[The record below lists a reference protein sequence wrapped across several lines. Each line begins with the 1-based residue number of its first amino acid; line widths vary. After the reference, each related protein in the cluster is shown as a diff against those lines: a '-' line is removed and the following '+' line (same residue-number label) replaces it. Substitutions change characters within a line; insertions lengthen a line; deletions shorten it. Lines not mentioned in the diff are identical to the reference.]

1 MAKEVKQKKS
11 TEEILWD
18 AANKLRGSIEP
29 SEYKHVV
36 LSLIFLKFASDKFIK
51 RREELI
57 AEGKEAFLEIPE
69 FYQAENV
76 FYLPEES
83 RWDFIIEN
91 AKQEDIT
98 LKVDT
103 ALKTIERTNKS
114 LEGALP
120 DNYFSRLGLDQSKFS
135 ALLDTI
141 NNIDTLRDE
150 AQDIVGRVYEYFLS
164 KFAIAEGKGKGEFY
178 TPKSI
183 VNLIAEMIEP
193 YKGKIYDPSC
203 GSGGMFVQSLKFI
216 EKHQGNKKDI
226 SIYGQ
231 ELTNTTFKLA
241 KMNLAIRGISA
252 NLGNKAADTF
262 GDDQHK
268 ELKADYIM
276 ANPPF
281 NLKDWR
287 AENELTDDP
296 RWSGY
301 EVPPKSNAN
310 YAWILNMISKL
321 SQNGVAGFILANG
334 ALSGGGEEY
343 KIRKQII
350 ENDLVEA
357 IVILPRAMFYSTDIS
372 VTLWILNRNKKER
385 TVEVNDGVKN
395 YRNREGE
402 VLFMDLRQKGEP
414 FEKKFIQFSEQDI
427 EQIAATYH
435 NWQTLSGEEIGD
447 DKRERKSDCTG
458 ELQFAPTYANEPEYC
473 YSATLEEIRKKDYSL
488 VPSKYIEF
496 VNRDENIDYD
506 TQMQALQT
514 ELKDL
519 FQQEEAL
526 KQEVANV
533 FKSLGYEL

>member
-1 MAKEVKQKKS
+1 MK
-11 TEEILWD
+11 
-18 AANKLRGSIEP
+18 
-29 SEYKHVV
+29 
-36 LSLIFLKFASDKFIK
+36 
-51 RREELI
+51 

-69 FYQAENV
+69 FYQADNI

-83 RWDFIIEN
+83 RWTYIIEN
-91 AKQEDIT
+91 AKQEYIT

-141 NNIDTLRDE
+141 NNIDTLKDE

-262 GDDQHK
+262 ADDQHK

-287 AENELTDDP
+287 AENELTDDT
-296 RWSGY
+296 RWAGY

-357 IVILPRAMFYSTDIS
+357 IVILPQNMFYSTDIS
-372 VTLWILNRNKKER
+372 VTLWILNRNKNEHV
-385 TVEVNDGVKN
+385 VEVNDGIKN
-395 YRNREGE
+395 YRKREGD

-427 EQIAATYH
+427 EAITVTYH
-435 NWQTLSGEEIGD
+435 NWQQKNWET
-447 DKRERKSDCTG
+447 
-458 ELQFAPTYANEPEYC
+458 TYANEPEYC
-473 YSATLEEIRKKDYSL
+473 YSATKEEIRKKDYSL

-496 VNRDENIDYD
+496 VNRDESLDYD
-506 TQMQALQT
+506 TQMQALQSDLKTLFAQET
-514 ELKDL
+514 ELKE
-519 FQQEEAL
+519 Q
-526 KQEVANV
+526 VANV

>member
-1 MAKEVKQKKS
+1 MATKTAAKTKS

-18 AANKLRGSIEP
+18 SANKLRGSVEP

-36 LSLIFLKFASDKFIK
+36 LSLIFLKFANDKFL
-51 RREELI
+51 RRRQELI
-57 AEGKEAFLEIPE
+57 NEHKEAFLEIPE

-83 RWDFIIEN
+83 RWTYIIEN

-98 LKVDT
+98 LKVDS

-141 NNIDTLRDE
+141 NNIDTLKDE
-150 AQDIVGRVYEYFLS
+150 AHDIVGRVYEYFLS

-216 EKHQGNKKDI
+216 ENHKGNKKDI

-231 ELTNTTFKLA
+231 ELTNATYKLA
-241 KMNLAIRGISA
+241 KMNLAIRGISS

-268 ELKADYIM
+268 DLKADYIM

-287 AENELTDDP
+287 AENELTNDP
-296 RWSGY
+296 RWAGY

-357 IVILPRAMFYSTDIS
+357 VVILPQSMFYSTDIS
-372 VTLWILNRNKKER
+372 VTLWILNRNKNER
-385 TVEVNDGVKN
+385 TFEVNDGIKN
-395 YRNREGE
+395 YRNRKGE

-414 FEKKFIQFSEQDI
+414 FEKKFIQFGEEEI
-427 EQIAATYH
+427 TAIATHYH
-435 NWQTLSGEEIGD
+435 NWQQNNWKEGYQDI
-447 DKRERKSDCTG
+447 
-458 ELQFAPTYANEPEYC
+458 PEYS
-473 YSATLEEIRKKDYSL
+473 YSASLEDIRKKDYSL

-496 VNRDENIDYD
+496 VNRDESLDYD
-506 TQMQALQT
+506 EEMQSLQT
-514 ELKDL
+514 DLKDL
-519 FQQEEAL
+519 FQQESHL
-526 KQEVANV
+526 KEEVSNV
-533 FKSLGYEL
+533 FKTLGYEL

>member
-1 MAKEVKQKKS
+1 MAKKVQTKS

-51 RREELI
+51 RREELQ

-103 ALKTIERTNKS
+103 ALKTIERNNKS

-287 AENELTDDP
+287 AENELTDDR
-296 RWSGY
+296 RWTGY

-334 ALSGGGEEY
+334 ALSGAGEEY

-357 IVILPRAMFYSTDIS
+357 IVILPQDMFYSTNIS
-372 VTLWILNRNKKER
+372 VTLWILNRNKTER

-414 FEKKFIQFSEQDI
+414 FEKKFIQFAEEDI

-435 NWQTLSGEEIGD
+435 NWQQQQVET
-447 DKRERKSDCTG
+447 
-458 ELQFAPTYANEPEYC
+458 TYTNEPEYC
-473 YSATLEEIRKKDYSL
+473 YSATLEDIRKKDYSL

-506 TQMQALQT
+506 TQMKTLQT

-519 FQQEEAL
+519 FQQEEDL

>member
-1 MAKEVKQKKS
+1 MAKKIQTKS

-18 AANKLRGSIEP
+18 SANKLRGSVEP

-36 LSLIFLKFASDKFIK
+36 LSLIFLKFANDKFLR
-51 RREELI
+51 RREELF
-57 AEGKEAFLEIPE
+57 ADGKDAFLEIPE

-83 RWDFIIEN
+83 RWTYIIEN

-98 LKVDT
+98 LKVDS

-141 NNIDTLRDE
+141 NNIDTLKDE
-150 AQDIVGRVYEYFLS
+150 SQDIVGRVYEYFLS

-216 EKHQGNKKDI
+216 DKHKGNQKDI

-252 NLGNKAADTF
+252 NMGSKAADTF
-262 GDDQHK
+262 SDDQHRG
-268 ELKADYIM
+268 LKADYIM

-296 RWSGY
+296 RWAGY
-301 EVPPKSNAN
+301 RVPPKSNAN
-310 YAWILNMISKL
+310 YAWILTMISKL

-334 ALSGGGEEY
+334 ALSGSGEEY
-343 KIRKQII
+343 EIRKQII
-350 ENDLVEA
+350 ENDLLEA
-357 IVILPRAMFYSTDIS
+357 IVVLPRDMFYSTDIS
-372 VTLWILNRNKKER
+372 VTLWILNRNKYER
-385 TVEVNDGVKN
+385 TFEVNDGIKN
-395 YRNREGE
+395 YRNRKGE
-402 VLFMDLRQKGEP
+402 VLFMDLRKWGTP
-414 FEKKFIQFSEQDI
+414 YEKSFIEFIDEDI
-427 EQIAATYH
+427 KRISGNYH
-435 NWQTLSGEEIGD
+435 NWQQIDWG
-447 DKRERKSDCTG
+447 KSY
-458 ELQFAPTYANEPEYC
+458 QNIPEYC
-473 YSATLEEIRKKDYSL
+473 HSTNIEQMRRNDYSL
-488 VPSKYIEF
+488 IPSKYIEF
-496 VNRDENIDYD
+496 VDRDLNIDFAKE
-506 TQMQALQT
+506 MQRIQKKFKNIIVDEKNSQI
-514 ELKDL
+514 ELINA
-519 FQQEEAL
+519 F
-526 KQEVANV
+526 N
-533 FKSLGYEL
+533 SLGYDIG

>member
-1 MAKEVKQKKS
+1 MAKKVQTKS

-18 AANKLRGSIEP
+18 SANKLRGSVEP

-36 LSLIFLKFASDKFIK
+36 LSLIFLKFANDKFLK
-51 RREELI
+51 RRQELI
-57 AEGKEAFLEIPE
+57 NEHKEAFLEIPE
-69 FYQAENV
+69 FYQADNI

-83 RWDFIIEN
+83 RWTYIIEN

-141 NNIDTLRDE
+141 NNIDTLKDE

-216 EKHQGNKKDI
+216 DKHQGNKKDI

-241 KMNLAIRGISA
+241 KMNLAIRGIAA
-252 NLGNKAADTF
+252 NMGSKAADTF
-262 GDDQHK
+262 SADQHS

-287 AENELTDDP
+287 AENELTDDT
-296 RWSGY
+296 RWAGY

-372 VTLWILNRNKKER
+372 VTLWILNKNKSER
-385 TVEVNDGVKN
+385 TVTVNDGIKN
-395 YRNREGE
+395 YRNRKNEI
-402 VLFMDLRQKGEP
+402 LFMDLRQKGEP
-414 FEKKFIQFSEQDI
+414 FEKKFIQFSETDI
-427 EQIAATYH
+427 EQIVGTYH
-435 NWQTLSGEEIGD
+435 TWQQQ
-447 DKRERKSDCTG
+447 DKET
-458 ELQFAPTYANEPEYC
+458 AYANEAEYC
-473 YSATLEEIRKKDYSL
+473 YSATIEEVRKKDYSL

-496 VNRDENIDYD
+496 VNRDENIDYG
-506 TQMQALQT
+506 TQMQTLQT

-519 FQQEEAL
+519 FAQEEAL

-533 FKSLGYEL
+533 FKALGYEL

>member
-1 MAKEVKQKKS
+1 MAKKVQTKS

-51 RREELI
+51 RREELK

-83 RWDFIIEN
+83 RWEYIIEN

-141 NNIDTLRDE
+141 NNIDTLKDE

-262 GDDQHK
+262 ADDQHK

-287 AENELTDDP
+287 AENELTDDS
-296 RWSGY
+296 RWTGY

-357 IVILPRAMFYSTDIS
+357 IVILPQNMFYSTDIS
-372 VTLWILNRNKKER
+372 VTLWILNRNKTER

-414 FEKKFIQFSEQDI
+414 FEKKFIQFAEQEI

-435 NWQTLSGEEIGD
+435 NWQQKDFET
-447 DKRERKSDCTG
+447 
-458 ELQFAPTYANEPEYC
+458 TYANEPEYC

-488 VPSKYIEF
+488 VPSKYIAF

-506 TQMQALQT
+506 TKMQTLQT

-519 FQQEEAL
+519 FQQEETL

>member
-1 MAKEVKQKKS
+1 MAKKIQTKS

-18 AANKLRGSIEP
+18 SANKLRGSVEP

-36 LSLIFLKFASDKFIK
+36 LSLIFLKFANDKFLR
-51 RREELI
+51 RREELL
-57 AEGKEAFLEIPE
+57 ADGKDAFLEIPE

-83 RWDFIIEN
+83 RWTYIIEN

-98 LKVDT
+98 LKVDS

-141 NNIDTLRDE
+141 NNIDTLKDE
-150 AQDIVGRVYEYFLS
+150 SQDIVGRVYEYFLS

-216 EKHQGNKKDI
+216 DKHKGNQKDI

-252 NLGNKAADTF
+252 NMGSKAADTF
-262 GDDQHK
+262 SDDQHRG
-268 ELKADYIM
+268 LKADYIM

-296 RWSGY
+296 RWAGY
-301 EVPPKSNAN
+301 RVPPKSNAN
-310 YAWILNMISKL
+310 YAWILTMISKL

-334 ALSGGGEEY
+334 ALSGSGEEY
-343 KIRKQII
+343 EIRKQII

-357 IVILPRAMFYSTDIS
+357 ILILPGSMFYSTDIS
-372 VTLWILNRNKKER
+372 VSMWIINKNKTER
-385 TVEVNDGVKN
+385 TVKVNDGIIN
-395 YRNREGE
+395 FRNRKNE
-402 VLFMDLRQKGEP
+402 VLFFDLRREGIP
-414 FEKKFIQFSEQDI
+414 FEKKYI
-427 EQIAATYH
+427 EFDEKTISKIAANFH
-435 NWQTLSGEEIGD
+435 HWQ
-447 DKRERKSDCTG
+447 REDQIESY
-458 ELQFAPTYANEPEYC
+458 QNIPEYC
-473 YSATLEEIRKKDYSL
+473 YCASLEEIRKKDYSL

-496 VNRDENIDYD
+496 KNIEENFNFDENMHEIKTD
-506 TQMQALQT
+506 LKSLFSEEV
-514 ELKDL
+514 ELK
-519 FQQEEAL
+519 Q
-526 KQEVANV
+526 KVYNV
-533 FKSLGYEL
+533 FKELGYEL

>member
-1 MAKEVKQKKS
+1 MAKKVQTKS

-18 AANKLRGSIEP
+18 SANKLRGSVEP

-36 LSLIFLKFASDKFIK
+36 LSLIFLKFANDKFLK
-51 RREELI
+51 RRQELI
-57 AEGKEAFLEIPE
+57 NEHKEAFLEIPE

-83 RWDFIIEN
+83 RWTYIIAN
-91 AKQEDIT
+91 AKQDDIT

-135 ALLDTI
+135 SLLDTI
-141 NNIDTLRDE
+141 NNIDTLKDE

-252 NLGNKAADTF
+252 NMGNKAADTF

-268 ELKADYIM
+268 DLKADYIM

-287 AENELTDDP
+287 AENELTNDP
-296 RWSGY
+296 RWAGY

-372 VTLWILNRNKKER
+372 VTLWILNRNKNER
-385 TVEVNDGVKN
+385 KFEVNDGIKN
-395 YRNREGE
+395 YRKRKGE

-414 FEKKFIQFSEQDI
+414 FEKKFIQFGEEEI
-427 EQIAATYH
+427 TAIAKHYH
-435 NWQTLSGEEIGD
+435 NWQQTDWKE
-447 DKRERKSDCTG
+447 
-458 ELQFAPTYANEPEYC
+458 TYQDVPEYC
-473 YSATLEEIRKKDYSL
+473 YSASLEEIRKKDYSL

-496 VNRDENIDYD
+496 VNRDESLDYD
-506 TQMQALQT
+506 EQMQILQAD
-514 ELKDL
+514 LKDL
-519 FQQEEAL
+519 F
-526 KQEVANV
+526 KQESQLKEEVLNV

>member
-1 MAKEVKQKKS
+1 MAKKTQTKS

-18 AANKLRGSIEP
+18 SANKLRGSVEP

-36 LSLIFLKFASDKFIK
+36 LSLIFLKFANDKFLR
-51 RREELI
+51 RREELL
-57 AEGKEAFLEIPE
+57 ADGKDAFLEIPE

-83 RWDFIIEN
+83 RWTYIIEN

-98 LKVDT
+98 LKVDS

-141 NNIDTLRDE
+141 NNIDTLQDE
-150 AQDIVGRVYEYFLS
+150 SQDIVGRVYEYFLS

-216 EKHQGNKKDI
+216 DKHKGNQKDI

-252 NLGNKAADTF
+252 NMGSKAADTF
-262 GDDQHK
+262 SDDQHRG
-268 ELKADYIM
+268 LKADYIM

-296 RWSGY
+296 RWAGY
-301 EVPPKSNAN
+301 RVPPKSNAN
-310 YAWILNMISKL
+310 YAWILTMISKL

-334 ALSGGGEEY
+334 ALSGSGEEY
-343 KIRKQII
+343 EIRKQII
-350 ENDLVEA
+350 ENDLLEA
-357 IVILPRAMFYSTDIS
+357 IVVLPRDMFYSTDIS
-372 VTLWILNRNKKER
+372 VTLWILNRNKYER
-385 TVEVNDGVKN
+385 TFEVNDGIKN
-395 YRNREGE
+395 YRNRKGE
-402 VLFMDLRQKGEP
+402 VLFMDLRKWGTP
-414 FEKKFIQFSEQDI
+414 YEKSFIEFIDEDI
-427 EQIAATYH
+427 KRISGNYH
-435 NWQTLSGEEIGD
+435 NWQQIDWG
-447 DKRERKSDCTG
+447 KSY
-458 ELQFAPTYANEPEYC
+458 QNIPEYC
-473 YSATLEEIRKKDYSL
+473 HSTNIEQMRTNDYSL
-488 VPSKYIEF
+488 IPSKYIEF
-496 VNRDENIDYD
+496 VDRDLNIDFAKE
-506 TQMQALQT
+506 MQRIQKKFKNIIVDEKNSQI
-514 ELKDL
+514 ELINA
-519 FQQEEAL
+519 F
-526 KQEVANV
+526 N
-533 FKSLGYEL
+533 SLGYDIG